1 MKAAPVEIQFDAQGL
16 VPVVVEDVAGGVLL
30 LAYADAEAVEATR
43 VSGEAHFHSRS
54 RKALWRKGETSGN
67 VLRVREIRIDCDGD
81 ALLYLV
87 EPAGPACHT
96 NARSCFYRRLDGT
109 APEVV
114 GVEMLGELEA
124 TLRDRKRNPPAANS
138 YTARLF
144 AAPAAATHGKIGEE
158 AFEVVL
164 ASERGDLE
172 NLAWEIAD
180 LWFHTTVLLVRHGV
194 PVARVFAELARRR
207 AVPK

>member
-1 MKAAPVEIQFDAQGL
+1 MADIQTIRFDAQGL
-16 VPVVVEDVAGGVLL
+16 VPVVVEDLSGGVLM
-30 LAYADAEAVEATR
+30 LAYADAAAIEKTRAT
-43 VSGEAHFHSRS
+43 GEAHFYSRS

-67 VLRVREIRIDCDGD
+67 VLAVREIRIDCDGD

-87 EPAGPACHT
+87 DPSGPACHT
-96 NARSCFYRRLDGT
+96 NERSCFHRRLDGS
-109 APEVV
+109 APEAI
-114 GVEMLGELEA
+114 GSEMLGVLET
-124 TLRDRKRNPPAANS
+124 TLRDRKRNPPTNS

-144 AAPAAATHGKIGEE
+144 AAPAAETHTKIGEE

-207 AVPK
+207 APK